1 MKLLRFINVGDI
13 MKINSKEHN
22 ATYFS
27 KTHKSF
33 VYRQKI
39 EDGREKKKK
48 IWIIL

>member
-27 KTHKSF
+27 KTHKNF
-33 VYRQKI
+33 VHI
-39 EDGREKKKK
+39 DEREKKKK